1 MYDPMRVRRKPH
13 VPVAF
18 YYLLGKRYDDAIRKT
33 DNIVAYKAT
42 THYNVFTLYFVG
54 TGENKVY
61 LIALKMLM
69 GDRGKY
75 LGLIM
80 GLTFAALLITQ
91 QSSIFTGL
99 MTRTYSFINDLSQ
112 PDIWVMDPK
121 VQFID
126 DIKPLQDTEL
136 FRVRGVSGVEW
147 AVPLYKGLLKAR
159 LEDGNFQIVNVL
171 GLDDATLIGGPPQMI
186 EGNLS
191 DLRRQDAIIVNDVG
205 AATRLAKRP
214 KEAGGKPTP
223 LQVGDVLEIN
233 DRRAVVVGISRVSR
247 TFQSQPV
254 VYTTYSRATNF
265 APRERKLLSFVLV
278 KTADGVNPTELAR
291 KISKNTG
298 LAAYTAQEFK
308 DLTYNFYM
316 KSTGIPIN
324 FGIAVMLGFLIGTA
338 IAGQTFYNFTL
349 ENLRYFGTLKAMGTT
364 NGVLLR
370 MILLQALVVGVLGFG
385 LGVGGA
391 ALFGY
396 LMRGSEL
403 AFRLVPEIL
412 LLAGGAITLIIVLSA
427 LISIRKVMKLEPAI
441 VFKA

>member
-1 MYDPMRVRRKPH
+1 MYR
-13 VPVAF
+13 
-18 YYLLGKRYDDAIRKT
+18 
-33 DNIVAYKAT
+33 
-42 THYNVFTLYFVG
+42 
-54 TGENKVY
+54 
-61 LIALKMLM
+61 IALKMLM

-126 DIKPLQDTEL
+126 DVKPLQDTEL
-136 FRVRGVSGVEW
+136 IRVRGITGVEW

-159 LEDGNFQIVNVL
+159 LADGNFQIVNLL
-171 GLDDATLIGGPPQMI
+171 GLDDATLIGGPPVMV
-186 EGNLS
+186 EGSLS

-205 AATRLAKRP
+205 AATRLAKKP
-214 KEAGGKPTP
+214 TKPGGTPTP
-223 LQVGDVLEIN
+223 LAVGDVLEIN
-233 DRRAVVVGISRVSR
+233 DRRAVVVGICRVSR

-254 VYTTYSRATNF
+254 VYTTYSRATTF

-278 KTADGVNPTELAR
+278 KAADGVDPKGLAGR
-291 KISKNTG
+291 IVRGTG

-308 DLTYNFYM
+308 DLTFDYYM

-364 NGVLLR
+364 NAVLLR
-370 MILLQALVVGVLGFG
+370 MIVLQALVVGALGYG
-385 LGVGGA
+385 LGVGAA

-396 LMRGSEL
+396 LMRGTEL
-403 AFRLVPEIL
+403 SFRLVPEIL
-412 LLAGGAITLIIVLSA
+412 VLAGGAIAVIVTLSA
-427 LISIRKVMKLEPAI
+427 LLSIRKVMKLEPAI
-441 VFKA
+441 VFKM